1 MGRATMLN
9 ALFLPPAG
17 GHLYRRIYINKK
29 RSPVKDDLSLYN
41 GFSWLIKQVA
51 DAKLHLPA

>member
-1 MGRATMLN
+1 MPN
-9 ALFLPPAG
+9 ASLLASHTCTGEFC
-17 GHLYRRIYINKK
+17 INKK
-29 RSPVKDDLSLYN
+29 RPPVKDDLSLYN